1 MNKYKYHGIYN
12 ITIYKFDE
20 YGNEEKNADG
30 NIKLYTSKQD
40 VDLSYV
46 NDWFELDNLEE
57 AHLGNTRIPN
67 III

>member
-1 MNKYKYHGIYN
+1 MNKYKYHWIYN
-12 ITIYKFDE
+12 ITFYKCDE

-40 VDLSYV
+40 VDLSFV

>member
-12 ITIYKFDE
+12 ITFYKCDE
-20 YGNEEKNADG
+20 DGNEEKNADG
-30 NIKLYTSKQD
+30 TTKLYTSKQD

-57 AHLGNTRIPN
+57 AHLGNTRIPT